1 MIGEWPRRHTNVPK
15 RRGPRG
21 AGRFYGW
28 WILAMGIV
36 IFAWTAM
43 AQTQGFSVL
52 LLPLTKEMAFG
63 SHDIALI
70 FLVGAFGG
78 AFLMPYVGRLLDRRG
93 ARRILIIATLAYAS
107 AFGVLALVPSKAAAM
122 GALLAVRLIGSIV
135 LWLGASV
142 LVAWWFS
149 RRRGLA
155 LGILVGAGSAL
166 LSCLAF
172 GLSVLIEHVG
182 VAGSFLVLATLT
194 LFVITPMVIWGVVDT
209 PEELH
214 QHPDGVP
221 PSATGS
227 QGQPPSVDEGR
238 TGVRASEAYRT
249 PFALVMVA
257 AGSLAAIVT
266 TGYLFHEATIF
277 IEQGATAQDAARSL
291 VPQMVGNAVG
301 ILVVSSLVDR
311 RRMRGIVTISM
322 VQLIFTL
329 WWGFNLESF
338 GPLWLFGLSFGLST
352 GLIFGYV
359 LAALPR
365 YFGTLHLGEIR
376 GTFGAVTMMMASF
389 GPLGFEMLQGVD
401 TSVFIWVAAVA
412 AALISLASLIIPWPE
427 PMEDW
432 TNTSQGPDLAR
443 QSSGPSE

>member
-52 LLPLTKEMAFG
+52 LLPLTKEMAVG

>member
-1 MIGEWPRRHTNVPK
+1 M
-15 RRGPRG
+15 
-21 AGRFYGW
+21 
-28 WILAMGIV
+28 L
-36 IFAWTAM
+36 
-43 AQTQGFSVL
+43 
-52 LLPLTKEMAFG
+52 
-63 SHDIALI
+63 
-70 FLVGAFGG
+70 
-78 AFLMPYVGRLLDRRG
+78 
-93 ARRILIIATLAYAS
+93 
-107 AFGVLALVPSKAAAM
+107 
-122 GALLAVRLIGSIV
+122 
-135 LWLGASV
+135 
-142 LVAWWFS
+142 
-149 RRRGLA
+149 
-155 LGILVGAGSAL
+155 
-166 LSCLAF
+166 
-172 GLSVLIEHVG
+172 
-182 VAGSFLVLATLT
+182 
-194 LFVITPMVIWGVVDT
+194 
-209 PEELH
+209 
-214 QHPDGVP
+214 
-221 PSATGS
+221 
-227 QGQPPSVDEGR
+227 
-238 TGVRASEAYRT
+238 
-249 PFALVMVA
+249 A

>member
-1 MIGEWPRRHTNVPK
+1 MGEWPRPHTEVPA

-28 WILAMGIV
+28 WILVMAIV

-52 LLPLTKEMAFG
+52 LLPLTEQMALE

-78 AFLMPYVGRLLDRRG
+78 ALLMPYVGRLLDRRG
-93 ARRILIIATLAYAS
+93 ARRILIIASLAYAG
-107 AFGVLALVPSKAAAM
+107 AFAVLALIPSKAAAM

-149 RRRGLA
+149 RRRGLV
-155 LGILVGAGSAL
+155 LGILVGVGSAL

-172 GLSVLIEHVG
+172 GISVLIEHVG

-194 LFVITPMVIWGVVDT
+194 LLVITPMIIWGIVDS

-214 QHPDGVP
+214 QHPDGVA
-221 PSATGS
+221 PSGTDS
-227 QGQPPSVDEGR
+227 NGQSPSVDEGR

-249 PFALVMVA
+249 PFALVMLA

-301 ILVVSSLVDR
+301 ILIVSSLVDR
-311 RRMRGIVTISM
+311 RRLRGIVVISM
-322 VQLIFTL
+322 LQLIFTL
-329 WWGFNLESF
+329 WWGFNLELL

-352 GLIFGYV
+352 GLIFGYA

-389 GPLGFEMLQGVD
+389 GPLGFDLIQGVNN
-401 TSVFIWVAAVA
+401 SVFIWIAAVA
-412 AALISLASLIIPWPE
+412 AGLISIASLVIPWPE
-427 PMEDW
+427 PMDHF
-432 TNTSQGPDLAR
+432 TKNGQGPNLAS
-443 QSSGPSE
+443 QSSGPSA